1 VDGIIVPTKR
11 SIYAYDADY
20 QLVPEPLLVKINMGE
35 VTIR

>member
-1 VDGIIVPTKR
+1 VDGINVPTKR
-11 SIYAYDADY
+11 WIYAYEGDY